1 MAASDVLMDHHAV
14 AAVSLIGICLDVLGG
29 LYLAYDL
36 LGGQH
41 GPLRLITRVVTYS
54 IVFGVGYGIGL
65 GFFFGLAS
73 GAATGIT
80 VAIELQRTAYKQDH
94 YSLPWE
100 ALFSAIRG
108 FAFSAGLY
116 RMVGIP
122 FAITFG
128 ALITAG
134 QVLAYS
140 RGMRPGLDYAA
151 NRKPR
156 LTRRQFW
163 GAIVRTVGYIAT
175 ALVCSALVRHID
187 HAWSFA
193 VRIGLVTGLVTAVG
207 TTVNPYIEY
216 YADRLP
222 ERRLGVFGIVLL
234 LCGFALQSVQYWL
247 ALLDIPAT

>member
-1 MAASDVLMDHHAV
+1 MDHHAV

-29 LYLAYDL
+29 LYLAYNL

-41 GPLRLITRVVTYS
+41 GPLRLLTRIVTYS

-80 VAIELQRTAYKQDH
+80 VAIELQRTAYRQDH
-94 YSLPWE
+94 YSLTWE

-108 FAFSAGLY
+108 FAFGAGLY
-116 RMVGIP
+116 RMVGLP

-156 LTRRQFW
+156 LTRRQLR
-163 GAIVRTVGYIAT
+163 GAIVRTAGYIAT
-175 ALVCSALVRHID
+175 ALICSALVRHID

-193 VRIGLVTGLVTAVG
+193 VRVGLVTGLVTAVG

-234 LCGFALQSVQYWL
+234 LCGFALQSVQYWV
-247 ALLDIPAT
+247 AILDIPVT